1 MRRIAYMCMNGQ
13 PRLAGLMVLELFAKS
28 GTSVYYAGDLDP
40 EGILIAQKL
49 SQYYKGKFQYW
60 YMETAD
66 YERCRSEEL
75 ISPKRMK
82 ILERIIDERLKPV
95 VKIIKEYRLA
105 VYQEMLIEELIK
117 RLKLPANERGL
128 QDNTTN

>member
-1 MRRIAYMCMNGQ
+1 
-13 PRLAGLMVLELFAKS
+13 
-28 GTSVYYAGDLDP
+28 
-40 EGILIAQKL
+40 
-49 SQYYKGKFQYW
+49 
-60 YMETAD
+60 METAD

-82 ILERIIDERLKPV
+82 ILERIIDERLKQV

>member
-1 MRRIAYMCMNGQ
+1 M
-13 PRLAGLMVLELFAKS
+13 
-28 GTSVYYAGDLDP
+28 
-40 EGILIAQKL
+40 
-49 SQYYKGKFQYW
+49 
-60 YMETAD
+60 
-66 YERCRSEEL
+66 
-75 ISPKRMK
+75 
-82 ILERIIDERLKPV
+82 ERIIDERLKPV